1 MPPPLLID
9 FFHCLNCLFVGQ
21 IWSGK
26 TISPNFFPL
35 AFPSTRKCRLLLMLS
50 NFYFILPGLY
60 NSGPMHWQT
69 RWERLYGFTRIHQRN
84 WDTPVKDDW
93 IHTLNEVTAP
103 FPPERVIL
111 IAHSL
116 GCCTI
121 VHWYQRYRRVIK
133 GALLVAP
140 SDVEAPSY
148 PTGTSGFTPMP
159 LPRLPFSSIVVASSN
174 DEYVSPTRA
183 AWFADNWGSS
193 LADIGKKGHINSDS
207 GLGDW
212 PQGYQL
218 LQKLT
223 S

>member
-1 MPPPLLID
+1 MVRKND
-9 FFHCLNCLFVGQ
+9 FA
-21 IWSGK
+21 K
-26 TISPNFFPL
+26 FFSARL
-35 AFPSTRKCRLLLMLS
+35 SSSLKYRLLLMLP

-69 RWERLYGFTRIHQRN
+69 RWERLYGFTRIHQQD
-84 WDTPVKDDW
+84 WDTPVMDDW
-93 IHTLNEVTAP
+93 IHTINEVTAA
-103 FPPERVIL
+103 FPPEKVIL

-121 VHWYQRYRRVIK
+121 AHWYQRYRQVIK

-148 PTGTSGFTPMP
+148 PPGTTGFAPMP
-159 LPRLPFSSIVVASSN
+159 LPRLPFTSIVVASSD
-174 DEYVSPTRA
+174 DEYVSLARA

-193 LADIGKKGHINSDS
+193 FVDIGNKGHINSDS

-218 LQKLT
+218 LQNIT